1 MSTVKTPEAAP
12 QSVETVLPEYRIT
25 PGTWLRMMKTLD
37 SLTGNRTARSFKLL
51 MWVLGL
57 LLAAYIVFLSV
68 LVIGSGN
75 ASAEHSGGLYALLR
89 ELSPQKAE
97 NTLGLLLN
105 LFTVAFTGVT
115 ALQIYLMKDIDHQE
129 MSHQVF
135 QDNQEYRR
143 GTGTAQYQLELLA
156 NELTELERHP
166 VPGEDFNSCYVK
178 ETYRN
183 LRAFAFHHEYIGHL
197 VYRNRLN
204 FGITFDTITFPN
216 WLIRSQHART
226 VINAGRKA
234 YSDFWLGTYHLY
246 LTYEVRRKYN
256 SLYFARRELPRSR
269 ENIRACRDAFRT
281 ACRNWK
287 KHYRMMPP
295 K

>member
-1 MSTVKTPEAAP
+1 MSPVMKPEAA
-12 QSVETVLPEYRIT
+12 QKSSEAVLPQYRIT
-25 PGTWLRMMKTLD
+25 PGTWLRMVKTLD
-37 SLTGNRTARSFKLL
+37 SLTGNRTARAFKLL
-51 MWVLGL
+51 MWVLGI
-57 LLAAYIVFLSV
+57 LLAAYIVFLAV
-68 LVIGSGN
+68 LVIGSG
-75 ASAEHSGGLYALLR
+75 AAAETEGGLFALLR
-89 ELSPQKAE
+89 EVSPGQAE

-135 QDNQEYRR
+135 QDNQTYRR
-143 GTGTAQYQLELLA
+143 DSGNAQSQLESLA
-156 NELTELERHP
+156 AELTELEKHP

-178 ETYRN
+178 DRYRN
-183 LRAFAFHHEYIGHL
+183 LRSFAFHHEYIGHL

-216 WLIRSQHART
+216 WLIRSEEAKV
-226 VINAGRKA
+226 VINAGRTA
-234 YSDFWLGTYHLY
+234 YSDFWLGTYHLF

-256 SLYFARRELPRSR
+256 SLYFARREVPYSRSR
-269 ENIRACRDAFRT
+269 IKASRKLFREACK
-281 ACRNWK
+281 NWK